1 MASKLLKVII
11 DTNLWISFLITK
23 FHSQIDNL
31 LINKKIRIVFSE
43 ELLTEFFDVIQ
54 RPKLNKY
61 FSPNDIKELLDVF
74 DFYGDLV
81 KVKSRIEQCRD
92 PKDNFLLSLA
102 VDSKAD
108 YLLTGDNDLLEIGQ
122 IGKTKIQ
129 TITEFTEKK

>member
-23 FHSQIDNL
+23 SHSQIDNL

>member
-23 FHSQIDNL
+23 SHSQIDNL
-31 LINKKIRIVFSE
+31 LINKKIRIV
-43 ELLTEFFDVIQ
+43 
-54 RPKLNKY
+54 
-61 FSPNDIKELLDVF
+61 
-74 DFYGDLV
+74 
-81 KVKSRIEQCRD
+81 QCRD

-129 TITEFTEKK
+129 TITEFIEKK

>member
-1 MASKLLKVII
+1 MASKFLKVII

-23 FHSQIDNL
+23 SHSQIDNL

-81 KVKSRIEQCRD
+81 EVKSRIEQCRD

>member
-23 FHSQIDNL
+23 SHSQIDNL

-108 YLLTGDNDLLEIGQ
+108 YLLTGDNDLLEIG
-122 IGKTKIQ
+122 
-129 TITEFTEKK
+129 

>member
-23 FHSQIDNL
+23 SHSQIDNL

-43 ELLTEFFDVIQ
+43 ELLAEFFDVIQ

-81 KVKSRIEQCRD
+81 KVKSRIVQCRD

>member
-23 FHSQIDNL
+23 SHSQIDNL
-31 LINKKIRIVFSE
+31 LISKKIRIVFSE

-54 RPKLNKY
+54 SPKLNKY

-108 YLLTGDNDLLEIGQ
+108 YLLTGDNNLLEIGQ

-129 TITEFTEKK
+129 TITEFTKKK

>member
-11 DTNLWISFLITK
+11 DTNLWISYLITK
-23 FHSQIDNL
+23 SHSQIDRL
-31 LINKKIRIVFSE
+31 LTNKKIRIVFSE

-61 FSPNDIKELLDVF
+61 FSSDDIKELLALF
-74 DFYGDLV
+74 DLYGDLV
-81 KVKSRIEQCRD
+81 KVKSSIEQCRD

-108 YLLTGDNDLLEIGQ
+108 YLLTGDNDLLEIEQ

-129 TITEFTEKK
+129 TITEFVER

>member
-23 FHSQIDNL
+23 SHSQIDNL

-61 FSPNDIKELLDVF
+61 FSPNDIKELLDMF

-122 IGKTKIQ
+122 IGKTRIQ